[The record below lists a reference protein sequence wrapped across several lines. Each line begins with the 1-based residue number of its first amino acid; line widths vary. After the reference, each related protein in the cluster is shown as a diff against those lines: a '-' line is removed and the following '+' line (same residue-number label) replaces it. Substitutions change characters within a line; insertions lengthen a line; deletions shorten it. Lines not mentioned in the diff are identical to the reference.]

1 MVAGDNMIDWPAHE
15 IPPAFA
21 TGSVTLVEGTAF
33 CVCASS
39 GDIARGGTDG
49 VFYRDT
55 RLVSRWELRVDD
67 AAMEPLTFIPAD
79 PFSAT
84 FVGRGAPRPGRAESS
99 LLITRARYV
108 GVGMRED
115 LTLHNLS
122 REPAG
127 LTLVVLAD
135 ADLADL
141 FDVKAGRI
149 RLRGERSIEVAD
161 DAITVTVSVFDRRR
175 GVRVSARDAKAAP
188 DGLYF
193 RVAVPARGTWSTTL
207 LAQPVLDGDVLPPR
221 FPPHRPIEHADP
233 ARRQQAWEDQSPVVL
248 TRHTALARALVRS
261 RADLGSLRI
270 FNEGHCSRPPSVAA
284 GAPWFMTIF
293 GRDSL
298 ITSWMALPLDC
309 SLALGT
315 LLTLADL
322 QGERVDPLTE
332 EEPGKIMHE
341 LRRGVDAG
349 VLHGEPRGAAY
360 YGSVDATPLF
370 VVLLGELRRWGL
382 HSQEAV
388 QLQRHADRALQWIE
402 RYGDLDGD
410 GFVEYQRK
418 TDRGLINQ
426 GWKDSYDGINFA
438 DGRLAQPPIAL
449 AEVQGYV
456 YQAYIARSH
465 IAQETGDVATATRYT
480 DRAAALKRAFNERFW
495 LPDRGWYAVG
505 LDRDKNPID
514 ALASNMG
521 HCLLSGII
529 DPDKAARVADHLMSP
544 DMFNG
549 WGIRT
554 LGCSM
559 GAYNPMSYHNGSI
572 WPHDNA
578 MIASGMMRYGFV
590 EYAQRIIMSML
601 DAAAAFDGRL
611 PELFCGFDRSDFP
624 QPVPYPTSC
633 APQAWAAA
641 SPLSMLRTLLRL
653 DPWVPYGRVWLAP
666 ALPPGLGELRVERL
680 SLVGHEVTIEISGG
694 EAKVSGWPDD
704 VELIREARP
713 PLSAVHPPEVSS

>member
-1 MVAGDNMIDWPAHE
+1 MTAWAAQE
-15 IPPAFA
+15 IPAA
-21 TGSVTLVEGTAF
+21 LASGTVTLVEGTAF
-33 CVCASS
+33 CVCSSS
-39 GDIARGGTDG
+39 GDMVRGGTDG

-55 RLVSRWELRVDD
+55 RLISRWELRVDD
-67 AAMEPLTFIPAD
+67 APLEPLTVMPAD

-99 LLITRARYV
+99 LLVTRARYI

-115 LTLHNLS
+115 LTVHNLS

-127 LTLVVLAD
+127 LTLVLLAD
-135 ADLADL
+135 GDLADL

-149 RLRGERSIEVAD
+149 KMRGERTVEIAD
-161 DAITVTVSVFDRRR
+161 GGITVTMTIADHRR
-175 GVRVSARDAKAAP
+175 GVRVSAPGATAGQ

-193 RVAVPARGTWSTTL
+193 QVAVPARGTWSTTL
-207 LAQPVLDGDVLPPR
+207 LAQPVFDGEVLPPR
-221 FPPHRPIEHADP
+221 FPMHRPIEHADP
-233 ARRQQAWEDQSPVVL
+233 ARRLQKWEEQSPVL
-248 TRHTALARALVRS
+248 ITQHAGLERTIDRS

-270 FNEGHCSRPPSVAA
+270 FDEGHPHRPPSVAA

-298 ITSWMALPLDC
+298 ITSWMALPLDR

-349 VLHGEPRGAAY
+349 VLRGGARGAAY

-382 HSQEAV
+382 HDKEAAK
-388 QLQRHADRALQWIE
+388 LQRHADRALEWIE
-402 RYGDLDGD
+402 RYGDIDGD

-426 GWKDSYDGINFA
+426 GWKDSYDGITFA
-438 DGRLAQPPIAL
+438 DGTIAQPPIAL

-456 YQAYIARSH
+456 YMAYISKSHLAR
-465 IAQETGDVATATRYT
+465 ELGDTATAKKYA
-480 DRAAALKRAFNERFW
+480 DRAVELRQAFNERFW
-495 LPDRGWYAVG
+495 LADRGWYAMG
-505 LDRDKNPID
+505 LDRDKKPID

-529 DPDKAARVADHLMSP
+529 DVDKVGRVAEHLVSP
-544 DMFNG
+544 EMFSG
-549 WGIRT
+549 WGVRT
-554 LGCSM
+554 LASSM

-578 MIASGMMRYGFV
+578 IIAGGLMRYGFV

-611 PELFCGFDRSDFP
+611 PELFCGFDRSEFSR
-624 QPVPYPTSC
+624 PVPYPTSC

-641 SPLSMLRTLLRL
+641 SPLYMLRTLLRL
-653 DPWVPYGRVWLAP
+653 DPWVPYRKVWLAP
-666 ALPPGLGELRVERL
+666 VLPPCLGELQVERL
-680 SLVGHEVTIEISGG
+680 SLAGRQISIDVSGG
-694 EAKVSGWPDD
+694 QVNVAGWPDD
-704 VELIREARP
+704 IALIREPRP
-713 PLSAVHPPEVSS
+713 PLTSVTLPETPQ